1 MRCPACGGL
10 VVYDRERGEFVCA
23 LCESV
28 VTELTMKWPYPPE
41 YLEAVYLV
49 KTATKERK
57 AREVIRAY
65 STANTA
71 VAFSGKDSM
80 TALHLAVTAGVAVD
94 VVISAYVADRR
105 LPQKVVDELRA
116 VAESL
121 GASNIVIHDKP
132 WDVHSSLFRIIRN
145 AYGYDAIITG
155 LRRQENRIH
164 SGFVEYYDWN
174 TPQRWILINPII
186 DWTVAEV
193 WSYIYHY
200 RLPVMTPY
208 RDISRPDAS
217 LQHLV

>member
-1 MRCPACGGL
+1 MRT
-10 VVYDRERGEFVCA
+10 
-23 LCESV
+23 SS
-28 VTELTMKWPYPPE
+28 
-41 YLEAVYLV
+41 
-49 KTATKERK
+49 KEKK
-57 AREVIRAY
+57 AREVIRMY

-94 VVISAYVADRR
+94 VVISAHAADRR

-121 GASNIVIHDKP
+121 GARRIIIHDEP
-132 WDVHSSLFRIIRN
+132 WDIHASLFRIISRT
-145 AYGYDAIITG
+145 YGYDTIITG
-155 LRRQENRIH
+155 LRRRENRGH
-164 SGFVEYYDWN
+164 NNVVEYDMVEYDKVVK
-174 TPQRWILINPII
+174 LINPII

-193 WSYIYHY
+193 WSYIYNY

-208 RDISRPDAS
+208 RDISRPETP

>member
-1 MRCPACGGL
+1 MRCPACSGL
-10 VVYDRERGEFVCA
+10 VVYDRERGELVCA
-23 LCESV
+23 LCELV
-28 VTELTMKWPYPPE
+28 VAEPTWPYPPE
-41 YLEAVYLV
+41 YMEAVYV
-49 KTATKERK
+49 VRASAKEK
-57 AREVIRAY
+57 MVREVIRMY

-121 GASNIVIHDKP
+121 GARRVVIHDEP
-132 WDVHSSLFRIIRN
+132 WDIHASLFRIISRT
-145 AYGYDAIITG
+145 YGYDAIITG
-155 LRRQENRIH
+155 LRRRENRGH
-164 SGFVEYYDWN
+164 NNVVEYS
-174 TPQRWILINPII
+174 RVVKLINPII
-186 DWTVAEV
+186 DWTIAEV
-193 WSYIYHY
+193 WSYIYNY

-208 RDISRPDAS
+208 RDISRPDVS